1 MSGVALSQEKQP
13 LHFPAK
19 ENLIRLDFKGR
30 SRNLKMNGL

>member
-1 MSGVALSQEKQP
+1 MSEVALSQKKRP

-19 ENLIRLDFKGR
+19 ENLIKLDFKGR